1 MRAPLLSRLWRSR
14 VPVAAGLPD
23 RVDRVYA
30 IGDVHG
36 DLDRLLRLEGLIRA
50 DAARTGAAPDRSAIL
65 LLGDVIDRGPLSAH
79 LLDHL
84 LRPAPELPERVL
96 LRGNHEQ
103 MLLDLL
109 DGRGDPDGWL
119 RLGGEATLRSYEL
132 DLPQVRGGRRRID
145 RLRELMPERHVAF
158 LRAAPL
164 LLVHGGALY
173 SHAGGDPSLPL
184 ARQGTTHLLER
195 RARSEEGRTRP
206 AHGLLSVHGHQPV
219 PEPDL
224 SAWRANLDTSAA
236 QPRRITCACVCVVN
250 NNIEAVFSA

>member
-1 MRAPLLSRLWRSR
+1 MRIPLLSRLKLSR
-14 VPVAAGLPD
+14 APVAAGLPG

-36 DLDRLLRLEGLIRA
+36 DLDRLIRLEGLIRA
-50 DAARTGAAPDRSAIL
+50 DTARTGAGPDRSAIL

-84 LRPAPELPERVL
+84 LRPAPGLPERVL

-109 DGRGDPDGWL
+109 DGRGDPDGWV

-132 DLPQVRGGRRRID
+132 DLPPVRGGRRRID
-145 RLRELMPERHVAF
+145 RLRELMPERHVAL

-184 ARQGTTHLLER
+184 SRQGATHLLER
-195 RARSEEGRTRP
+195 RARPEEGRTRP

-219 PEPDL
+219 PAPDL
-224 SAWRANLDTSAA
+224 TAWRVNLDTSAA
-236 QPRRITCACVCVVN
+236 QPRRINCACISVVDN
-250 NNIEAVFSA
+250 TIETVLSA

>member
-1 MRAPLLSRLWRSR
+1 MRGPLLSRLWGGRAP
-14 VPVAAGLPD
+14 VPAGLPE

-36 DLDRLLRLEGLIRA
+36 DLDRLIRLEALIRG

-84 LRPAPELPERVL
+84 LRPAPDLPERVL

-109 DGRGDPDGWL
+109 DGRGDPDGWV

-132 DLPQVRGGRRRID
+132 DLPPVRGGRRRID
-145 RLRELMPERHVAF
+145 RLRELMPERHVAL
-158 LRAAPL
+158 LRATPL

-184 ARQGTTHLLER
+184 ARQGATPLLER
-195 RARSEEGRTRP
+195 RARPEEGRSRP

-219 PEPDL
+219 PEPEL
-224 SAWRANLDTSAA
+224 IRWRINLDTSAA
-236 QPRRITCACVCVVN
+236 QPCRLTCVCVCVAN
-250 NNIEAVFSA
+250 NNIEAIFSA